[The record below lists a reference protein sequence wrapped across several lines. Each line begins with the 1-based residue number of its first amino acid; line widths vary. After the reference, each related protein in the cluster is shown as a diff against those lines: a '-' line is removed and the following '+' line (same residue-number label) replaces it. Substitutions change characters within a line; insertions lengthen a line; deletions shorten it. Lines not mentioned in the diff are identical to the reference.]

1 MKMQIF
7 LLLMLVLFSA
17 FLASYNIYGALME
30 GIENEEDDNKEKDNI
45 KKTND
50 QNTADIGKKLQKLL
64 ATSMKESMN
73 QYSTEQTN
81 EENKKKDKTE
91 DFEKNKKKDKT
102 ENFQLKSNK
111 NKIEGFELYGSSYND
126 NSYKPELFSS
136 LDGNCNDNVRFPY
149 TNSKGYLCMTDE
161 AVRLLTTRGGNAV

>member
-1 MKMQIF
+1 MKMQI
-7 LLLMLVLFSA
+7 LILLMLVLVSA
-17 FLASYNIYGALME
+17 FLASYNIYESLME
-30 GIENEEDDNKEKDNI
+30 GIENQENDNDDKENNDI

-50 QNTADIGKKLQKLL
+50 LTTADIGKKLQNLL
-64 ATSMKESMN
+64 TKSMKESMKHHN
-73 QYSTEQTN
+73 TKEN
-81 EENKKKDKTE
+81 DKDKEEENKKTE
-91 DFEKNKKKDKT
+91 
-102 ENFQLKSNK
+102 
-111 NKIEGFELYGSSYND
+111 KIEGFELYGSSYND